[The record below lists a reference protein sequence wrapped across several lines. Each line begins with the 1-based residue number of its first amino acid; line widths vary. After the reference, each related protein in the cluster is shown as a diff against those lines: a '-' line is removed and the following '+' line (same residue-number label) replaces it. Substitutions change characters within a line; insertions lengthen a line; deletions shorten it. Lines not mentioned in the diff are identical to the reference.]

1 MKHFFLLTVSL
12 LCSAWMSAQ
21 SPALAALEGFAYDTQ
36 VTAPTGNEWQ
46 SPEALAL
53 NKEQP
58 RAWGFHFPTE
68 QAARGVLPER
78 GAYWLSLD
86 GTWKFHWCKTPE
98 ERAKG
103 FEAPAYDV
111 TAWDDIEVPGCWN
124 VQGLQPLS
132 NSPRGGEDFS
142 SFGNLTSNP
151 SSTPLSGNA
160 TLPPTGGA
168 GEGLFRYGVPIYVN
182 QKVIFE
188 HQVAVDDWKGGVM
201 RKPRNPKWTVN
212 EYPNE
217 VGSYRRTFT
226 VPTDW
231 KGRVVYINFDGVDSF
246 FYLWI
251 NGHYV
256 GFSKNSRNT
265 ASFNIT
271 PYLNKEGEN
280 VVAVEVYRNSDGS
293 FLEAQDMFRLPGIF
307 RSTYLTSVPEVE
319 LSDLIVKTHPLTPP
333 VREGSGLRDATL
345 EITSE
350 VRNHG
355 KKAVENLSV
364 EYKVYPV
371 KLYSDEL
378 ETPSPLPL
386 KGEGGHLANIEVGS
400 LQHIQLSP
408 LRGRGEGVCLWS
420 AEAPYRYVLTA
431 TLKDK
436 KGKTLD
442 VRSTYF
448 GIRTVEIR
456 DTKAEDDEFGLAGRY
471 FYVNNKPVKLKGVNR
486 HETNPWR
493 GHAITREQMQQE
505 VFLMKQGNINHVRNS
520 HYANDPY
527 WYYLCD
533 KYGIYLEDEANI
545 ESHEYYY
552 GDASLS
558 HPVEWRKA
566 HIARNMEMVRAHV
579 NAPSIVIW
587 SLGNEAGPGKN
598 FVAAYEAIKA
608 FDTSRPV
615 QYERNNDI
623 VDMGSNQYP
632 SVGWV
637 QFAAKGGKGPKYPF
651 HISEYAHSMGNA
663 GGNLIDFWKAIETS
677 NYICGGAIWDWV
689 DQAIWWPLSNSPRG
703 GEDSSSPGNKAS
715 NSSKNLSSGN
725 ATLPPTGGAG
735 EGLFAYGGD
744 FGDLP
749 NDGMFCM
756 NGVMLPD
763 LSPKPEYYD
772 VKHVYQNVGVELDK
786 IWNRELSSGKKMTFA
801 GLKVTNKN
809 YFVALEDVDIS
820 VVVVRDGFD
829 VSRTTIPHEP
839 PHGMP
844 AIKPRKTE
852 PITVPLQIS
861 DEEADEH
868 CYDLR
873 VEFLLN
879 KDMPWAKKGY
889 VQMAEQ
895 VHLWGAADVEPI
907 YRPTPDPSRNGWES
921 LRVETDGQFTKV
933 TFPSKGGSVFDNQKG
948 TIHSLSYDGQE
959 IIEPGCGPVL
969 DALRAPVDNDNWY
982 YQSWYQNGL
991 HDLRHKVL
999 DRHVYTRKDGAVV
1012 LNYTVESRGPKAQI
1026 QGGSSGRYEI
1036 RPTPSPS
1043 REGRGEAGAQLS
1055 SDSEAL
1061 PLTGERGEGPLLS
1074 SFSFTSNIVWTVYPD
1089 GTIECQSAITGSNP
1103 KAILPRL
1110 GFLMKLPT
1118 RFEAEGSKLSY
1129 FGCGPQNNYADRK
1142 SGMFPAVYES
1152 TVRDQFVPFPKPQ
1165 DMGNREG
1172 VQWLALTDATGSGLV
1187 FGALTGSM
1195 CTSVLPWSDLQLTYA
1210 PHPSDLPESDG
1221 VYVHLDTKV
1230 TGLGGSSCGQG
1241 GPLEPDRVYADAH
1254 CFGFFIRPTAT
1265 SDTHKISDANF
1276 PVMHAGDL
1284 PLAITRD
1291 AKGEVTIVYNEFNG
1305 EEVKYELKNNKGKKV
1320 VKAYA
1325 GEPIDMR
1332 SGGTITVWHAETP
1345 KVRISRT
1352 FDKVEF
1358 VPVTVLAASS
1368 EEPGEN
1374 ASHLVD
1380 GKPETIWHT
1389 AYGVTV
1395 TKYPHSVDF
1404 DCSELKTIK
1413 GFTYLP
1419 RQDGGANG
1427 NIKAYRIQL
1436 STDGK
1441 TWSEPVAE
1449 GEFERGAAL
1458 KRVIFQK
1465 PQRAR
1470 YLRFTALSSQN
1481 GLDFASGAEFT
1492 VIAE

>member
-1 MKHFFLLTVSL
+1 M
-12 LCSAWMSAQ
+12 LCATLMCAQ
-21 SPALAALEGFAYDTQ
+21 SPAPAALEGFAYDTQ

-111 TAWDDIEVPGCWN
+111 SAWNEIEVPGCWN
-124 VQGLQPLS
+124 VQGIQKDGSLK
-132 NSPRGGEDFS
+132 
-142 SFGNLTSNP
+142 
-151 SSTPLSGNA
+151 
-160 TLPPTGGA
+160 
-168 GEGLFRYGVPIYVN
+168 YGVPIYVN
-182 QKVIFE
+182 QKVIFQ
-188 HQVAVDDWKGGVM
+188 HQVAVGDWKGGVM
-201 RKPRNPKWTVN
+201 RKPTNPQWTVN
-212 EYPNE
+212 AYPNE

-226 VPTDW
+226 VPADW

-319 LSDLIVKTHPLTPP
+319 LSDLIVRTSQL
-333 VREGSGLRDATL
+333 SGNGITEEADA
-345 EITSE
+345 EIVVE
-350 VRNHG
+350 ANVRNLG
-355 KKAVENLSV
+355 KKAAKDLSV
-364 EYKVYPV
+364 EYKV
-371 KLYSDEL
+371 
-378 ETPSPLPL
+378 LPL
-386 KGEGGHLANIEVGS
+386 KLYTDELAPASLYLDEEPAVG
-400 LQHIQLSP
+400 QPNAQAQVNVDADLSVAVTSIN
-408 LRGRGEGVCLWS
+408 LHGAQTWS

-436 KGKTLD
+436 KGKVLD

-448 GIRTVEIR
+448 GVRTVEIR

-493 GHAITREQMQQE
+493 GHAITKEQMQQE

-689 DQAIWWPLSNSPRG
+689 DQAIARPIGQL
-703 GEDSSSPGNKAS
+703 D
-715 NSSKNLSSGN
+715 NLQSDNYLKPNCKIVNGQIVQFN
-725 ATLPPTGGAG
+725 
-735 EGLFAYGGD
+735 YGGD

-829 VSRTTIPHEP
+829 ISRSTIPHEL

-861 DEEADEH
+861 DEEAAWH

-873 VEFLLN
+873 VEFRLN
-879 KDMPWAKKGY
+879 QDMPWAKKGY

-895 VHLWGAADVEPI
+895 VNLWEAGDAKPIWKEITNDSENHSNTQLSVLNNETTIFNSYADF
-907 YRPTPDPSRNGWES
+907 Y
-921 LRVETDGQFTKV
+921 FKA
-933 TFPSKGGSVFDNQKG
+933 VFDDEKG
-948 TIHSLSYDGQE
+948 TIHSLIYGLPE
-959 IIEPGCGPVL
+959 HEEYVIEPGCGPVL

-991 HDLRHKVL
+991 HDLQHKVL
-999 DRHVYTRKDGAVV
+999 SRQVYTRKDGAVV
-1012 LNYTVESRGPKAQI
+1012 LNYTVESCGTKGQI
-1026 QGGSSGRYEI
+1026 QGGSSGRYSI
-1036 RPTPSPS
+1036 VTVPSGSP
-1043 REGRGEAGAQLS
+1043 EGSPADFA
-1055 SDSEAL
+1055 
-1061 PLTGERGEGPLLS
+1061 
-1074 SFSFTSNIVWTVYPD
+1074 FTSNIVWTVYPD
-1089 GTIECQSAITGSNP
+1089 GTIENESAITSNKT

-1110 GFLMKLPT
+1110 GFLFKLPT

-1129 FGCGPQNNYADRK
+1129 FGCGPQNNYNDRK
-1142 SGMFPAVYES
+1142 SGMFRAVYES
-1152 TVRDQFVPFPKPQ
+1152 TVKDQFVNFPKPQ
-1165 DMGNREG
+1165 SMGNRED
-1172 VQWLALTDATGSGLV
+1172 VSWLALTDASQNGVV

-1195 CTSVLPWSDLQLTYA
+1195 CTSALPWSDLQLTYA
-1210 PHPSDLPESDG
+1210 AHPNELPESDH

-1241 GPLEPDRVYADAH
+1241 GPLESDRVYADAH
-1254 CFGFFIRPTAT
+1254 TFGFFMRPIATA
-1265 SDTHKISDANF
+1265 DTRKISAQNF
-1276 PVMHAGDL
+1276 NVLGTGDL
-1284 PLAITRD
+1284 PIAITRD
-1291 AKGEVTIVYNEFNG
+1291 AKGEVTIIKSKLDVTDVWYSLDP
-1305 EEVKYELKNNKGKKV
+1305 KDKKGQP
-1320 VKAYA
+1320 YA
-1325 GEPIDMR
+1325 NVPIDMR
-1332 SGGTITVWHAETP
+1332 NGGTITVWHKDTP
-1345 KVRISRT
+1345 DVKISRT

-1358 VPVTVLAASS
+1358 VPVTVLACSS

-1374 ASHLVD
+1374 AANLVD
-1380 GKPETIWHT
+1380 GKPESIWHT

-1395 TKYPHSVDF
+1395 TKYPHTVDF
-1404 DCSELKTIK
+1404 DCSEMKTIK

-1419 RQDGGANG
+1419 RQDGGNNG

>member
-1 MKHFFLLTVSL
+1 MRRFFILTTSL
-12 LCSAWMSAQ
+12 ICAGTACAQ
-21 SPALAALEGFAYDTQ
+21 SINTPQLEGFAYETQ
-36 VTAPTGNEWQ
+36 PTAPTGKEWE

-58 RAWGFHFPTE
+58 QAWGFHFATE
-68 QAARGVLPER
+68 EAARGVLPER
-78 GAYWLSLD
+78 GAYWQSLD

-103 FEAPAYDV
+103 FEAPTYDAS
-111 TAWDDIEVPGCWN
+111 AWDDIEVPGCWN
-124 VQGLQPLS
+124 VQGIQKDGSLK
-132 NSPRGGEDFS
+132 
-142 SFGNLTSNP
+142 
-151 SSTPLSGNA
+151 
-160 TLPPTGGA
+160 
-168 GEGLFRYGVPIYVN
+168 YGVPIYVN

-188 HQVAVDDWKGGVM
+188 HQVAVDDWRGGVM
-201 RKPRNPKWTVN
+201 RKPRNPQWTVN

-226 VPTDW
+226 VPTTW

-271 PYLNKEGEN
+271 PYLNKKGEN

-319 LSDLIVKTHPLTPP
+319 LSDLIVRATELNGNGIT
-333 VREGSGLRDATL
+333 EEADATIAVES
-345 EITSE
+345 EI
-350 VRNHG
+350 RNHG
-355 KKAVENLSV
+355 KKATKDLSV

-378 ETPSPLPL
+378 MPASLSVDEEPAIGNPAAMAKGLQASIHLHGALP
-386 KGEGGHLANIEVGS
+386 
-400 LQHIQLSP
+400 
-408 LRGRGEGVCLWS
+408 WS

-431 TLKDK
+431 ALKNK
-436 KGKTLD
+436 KGKVLD

-448 GIRTVEIR
+448 GVRTVAIR
-456 DTKAEDDEFGLAGRY
+456 DTKAEDDEFGKAGRY

-493 GHAITREQMQQE
+493 GHAITKQQMEQE
-505 VFLMKQGNINHVRNS
+505 VFLMKRGNINHVRNS
-520 HYANDPY
+520 HYANAPY

-558 HPVEWRKA
+558 HPAEWRKA
-566 HIARNMEMVRAHV
+566 HVARNIEMVRAHV

-587 SLGNEAGPGKN
+587 SLGNEAGPGQN
-598 FVAAYEAIKA
+598 FVAAYKAIKS

-637 QFAAKGGKGPKYPF
+637 QFAAEGGKGPKYPF

-703 GEDSSSPGNKAS
+703 GEDLSSPGNKAS
-715 NSSKNLSSGN
+715 NSSQNLSSGN

-763 LSPKPEYYD
+763 LSPKPEYFD
-772 VKHVYQNVGVELDK
+772 VKHVYQNVGVEVDSMFKLKDRQIVRLK
-786 IWNRELSSGKKMTFA
+786 I
-801 GLKVTNKN
+801 TNKN
-809 YFVALEDVDIS
+809 YFVPLDYVNIN
-820 VVVVRDGFD
+820 VVLVRDGFD
-829 VSRTTIPHEP
+829 IAHSTTNIDAASGMIPI
-839 PHGMP
+839 
-844 AIKPRKTE
+844 APRSSAPLSL
-852 PITVPLQIS
+852 PIHFKGENPKAHS
-861 DEEADEH
+861 
-868 CYDLR
+868 YDVR
-873 VEFLLN
+873 VEFLL
-879 KDMPWAKKGY
+879 KEDMPWAKKGY

-895 VHLWGAADVEPI
+895 LNIWEVSEPKGL
-907 YRPTPDPSRNGWES
+907 TPDPMG
-921 LRVETDGQFTKV
+921 DGSKAITKTGGSGTLTLEGSNWGV
-933 TFPSKGGSVFDNQKG
+933 TFDNTKG
-948 TIHSLSYDGQE
+948 TIKNWKANGKEL
-959 IIEPGCGPVL
+959 IEEDCGPVL

-991 HDLRHKVL
+991 HSLQHKVL
-999 DRHVYTRKDGAVV
+999 DYNIYTRKDDGAVV
-1012 LNYTVESRGPKAQI
+1012 LNYTVESQGTASQI
-1026 QGGSSGRYEI
+1026 RGGSSGRYTIVESGG
-1036 RPTPSPS
+1036 PS
-1043 REGRGEAGAQLS
+1043 GFA
-1055 SDSEAL
+1055 
-1061 PLTGERGEGPLLS
+1061 
-1074 SFSFTSNIVWTVYPD
+1074 FTSNIVWTVYPD
-1089 GTIECQSAITGSNP
+1089 GTIENESAITSNKP

-1110 GFLMKLPT
+1110 GFLFKLPT
-1118 RFEAEGSKLSY
+1118 RFETEGSKLSY

-1142 SGMFPAVYES
+1142 SGMFRAVYES
-1152 TVRDQFVPFPKPQ
+1152 TVYDQFVNFPKPQ
-1165 DMGNREG
+1165 SMGNRED
-1172 VQWLALTDATGSGLV
+1172 VQWLALNDATGNGIF
-1187 FGALTGSM
+1187 FGALTGAM
-1195 CTSVLPWSDLQLTYA
+1195 CTSALPWSDLQLTYA
-1210 PHPSDLPESDG
+1210 PHPNELPESDH

-1254 CFGFFIRPTAT
+1254 TFGFFMRPIAT
-1265 SDTHKISDANF
+1265 NNPKQIAEKNF
-1276 PVMHAGDL
+1276 PIHGTGDL
-1284 PLAITRD
+1284 PIAITRD
-1291 AKGEVTIVYNEFNG
+1291 ARGKVTIVCNDFNAEAICYAIQPLGAKPLNAKQLLAKSKMYGG
-1305 EEVKYELKNNKGKKV
+1305 EE
-1320 VKAYA
+1320 
-1325 GEPIDMR
+1325 IDMR
-1332 SGGTITVWHAETP
+1332 NGGTITVWHKASP
-1345 KVRISRT
+1345 DVKISRT
-1352 FDKVEF
+1352 FPKVEF
-1358 VPVTVLAASS
+1358 VPVTVLACSS

-1374 ASHLVD
+1374 ASNLVD

-1404 DCSELKTIK
+1404 DCAETKTIK

-1419 RQDGGANG
+1419 RQDGGNNG
-1427 NIKAYRIQL
+1427 NIKGYRVQL
-1436 STDGK
+1436 SQDGK
-1441 TWSEPVAE
+1441 TWGEAVAE
-1449 GEFERGAAL
+1449 GEFERGAAI
-1458 KRVIFQK
+1458 KRITFVK

-1481 GLDFASGAEFT
+1481 GADFASGAEFT
-1492 VIAE
+1492 VLAE

>member
-1 MKHFFLLTVSL
+1 MKRFSLLTASFF
-12 LCSAWMSAQ
+12 CAMMMSAQ
-21 SPALAALEGFAYDTQ
+21 SASLEGFAYDTQ
-36 VTAPTGNEWQ
+36 VNAPVGNEWE

-58 RAWGFHFPTE
+58 RAWGFHFATE
-68 QAARGVLPER
+68 EAARGVLPER
-78 GAYWLSLD
+78 GAYWQSLD

-103 FEAPAYDV
+103 FEAPNYEASN
-111 TAWDDIEVPGCWN
+111 WDDIEVPGCWN
-124 VQGLQPLS
+124 VQGIQKDGSLK
-132 NSPRGGEDFS
+132 
-142 SFGNLTSNP
+142 
-151 SSTPLSGNA
+151 
-160 TLPPTGGA
+160 
-168 GEGLFRYGVPIYVN
+168 YGVPIYVN

-188 HQVAVDDWKGGVM
+188 HQVAVGDWKGGVM
-201 RKPRNPKWTVN
+201 RKPRNPQWTVN

-226 VPTDW
+226 VPVDW

-265 ASFNIT
+265 ASFDIT
-271 PYLNKEGEN
+271 PYLNKKGEN

-293 FLEAQDMFRLPGIF
+293 FLEAQDMFRLPGII

-319 LSDLIVKTHPLTPP
+319 LSDLIVRTTSLSPNPSP
-333 VREGSGLRDATL
+333 VREGSL

-355 KKAVENLSV
+355 KKALKNLSV

-371 KLYSDEL
+371 KLYTDEL
-378 ETPSPLPL
+378 QATTPITL
-386 KGEGGHLANIEVGS
+386 KGDASSLSKIEEVGS
-400 LQHIQLSP
+400 LQNIQLSP
-408 LRGRGEGVCLWS
+408 CRGSGEGVSLWS

-436 KGKTLD
+436 KGKVVD

-448 GIRTVEIR
+448 GFRTVEIR

-471 FYVNNKPVKLKGVNR
+471 FYVNDQPVKLKGVNR

-493 GHAITREQMQQE
+493 GHAITKEQMEQE
-505 VFLMKQGNINHVRNS
+505 VFLMKRGNINHVRNS

-533 KYGIYLEDEANI
+533 KYGIYLEDEANV

-552 GDASLS
+552 GEASIS
-558 HPVEWRKA
+558 HPAEWRKA

-677 NYICGGAIWDWV
+677 NFICGGAIWDWV
-689 DQAIWWPLSNSPRG
+689 DQALW
-703 GEDSSSPGNKAS
+703 AS
-715 NSSKNLSSGN
+715 GRMN
-725 ATLPPTGGAG
+725 
-735 EGLFAYGGD
+735 YGGD

-763 LSPKPEYYD
+763 FSPKPEYYD
-772 VKHVYQNVGVELDK
+772 VKHVYQNVGVELDS
-786 IWNRELSSGKKMTFA
+786 IWQAKNGRQIVVLMI
-801 GLKVTNKN
+801 TNKN
-809 YFVALEDVDIS
+809 YFVTLDDVDVCA
-820 VVVVRDGFD
+820 VVLRDGFE
-829 VSRTTIPHEP
+829 VNRSVVALHEP
-839 PHGMP
+839 
-844 AIKPRKTE
+844 ILPRLRKRIIC
-852 PITVPLQIS
+852 PISFQEGENP
-861 DEEADEH
+861 DDH

-873 VEFLLN
+873 IEFLLN

-895 VHLWGAADVEPI
+895 VHLWGAAAPRAI
-907 YRPTPDPSRNGWES
+907 YAGSGKSIKITEEVHTTELSGENWDITFDDEIGTVRDYMYNGKVLIPS
-921 LRVETDGQFTKV
+921 
-933 TFPSKGGSVFDNQKG
+933 GG
-948 TIHSLSYDGQE
+948 
-959 IIEPGCGPVL
+959 GPVI

-991 HDLRHKVL
+991 HSLQQQVL

-1012 LNYTVESRGPKAQI
+1012 FNYVVESRGTKGQI
-1026 QGGSSGRYEI
+1026 RGGSSGRYTIEDKGE
-1036 RPTPSPS
+1036 PS
-1043 REGRGEAGAQLS
+1043 
-1055 SDSEAL
+1055 D
-1061 PLTGERGEGPLLS
+1061 
-1074 SFSFTSNIVWTVYPD
+1074 FFFTANIVWTVYPD
-1089 GTIECQSAITGSNP
+1089 GTIECESAITGSNP

-1110 GFLMKLPT
+1110 GYELRLLPDL
-1118 RFEAEGSKLSY
+1118 EAEGSKLAY

-1152 TVRDQFVPFPKPQ
+1152 TVRDQFVAFPKPQ
-1165 DMGNREG
+1165 SMGNRED
-1172 VQWLALTDATGSGLV
+1172 VQWLSLTDATGNGLV

-1195 CTSVLPWSDLQLTYA
+1195 CTSVLPWSDLQLTCA
-1210 PHPSDLPESDG
+1210 AHPNELPESDG

-1254 CFGFFIRPTAT
+1254 TFGFFIRPTSTA
-1265 SDTHKISDANF
+1265 DVKEIGAANF

-1284 PLAITRD
+1284 PIAITRD
-1291 AKGEVTIVYNEFNG
+1291 AKGDVTIVYNEFNG
-1305 EEVKYELKNNKGKKV
+1305 ESVLYSLGPKKGQAV
-1320 VKAYA
+1320 Q
-1325 GEPIDMR
+1325 GPINMR
-1332 SGGTITVWHAETP
+1332 NGGTITVWHEETP
-1345 KVRISRT
+1345 NVKISRT

-1358 VPVTVLAASS
+1358 VPVTVLACSS

-1374 ASHLVD
+1374 AANLVD

-1404 DCSELKTIK
+1404 DCGELKTIK

-1427 NIKAYRIQL
+1427 NIKGYRVQL
-1436 STDGK
+1436 SQDGK
-1441 TWSEPVAE
+1441 TWSDTVAE
-1449 GEFERGAAL
+1449 GEFDRGAAV
-1458 KRVIFQK
+1458 KRITFAK
-1465 PQRAR
+1465 PQKAR

-1492 VIAE
+1492 VLAE

>member
-1 MKHFFLLTVSL
+1 M
-12 LCSAWMSAQ
+12 LCATLMCAQ
-21 SPALAALEGFAYDTQ
+21 SLAPAALEGFAYDTQ
-36 VTAPTGNEWQ
+36 VTAPTGDEWQ

-103 FEAPAYDV
+103 FEAPAFDV

-124 VQGLQPLS
+124 VQGLRPLS

-142 SFGNLTSNP
+142 SSGNLTSNP
-151 SSTPLSGNA
+151 SSTPSSGNA
-160 TLPPTGGA
+160 TLPPTGRA

-226 VPTDW
+226 VPASW

-293 FLEAQDMFRLPGIF
+293 FLEAQDMFRLPGII

-319 LSDLIVKTHPLTPP
+319 LSDLIVRTSQL
-333 VREGSGLRDATL
+333 SGNGITEEADA
-345 EITSE
+345 EIVVE
-350 VRNHG
+350 ANVRNLS
-355 KKAVENLSV
+355 KKAAKDLFV
-364 EYKVYPV
+364 EYKVFPL
-371 KLYSDEL
+371 KLYTDEL
-378 ETPSPLPL
+378 AP
-386 KGEGGHLANIEVGS
+386 GS
-400 LQHIQLSP
+400 LYLDEESAVGQPNAQAQVNVGADLSVAATSIN
-408 LRGRGEGVCLWS
+408 LHGAQTWS

-436 KGKTLD
+436 KGKVLD

-448 GIRTVEIR
+448 GVRTVEIR

-493 GHAITREQMQQE
+493 GHAITKEQMQQE

-558 HPVEWRKA
+558 HPAEWRKA

-703 GEDSSSPGNKAS
+703 GENLSSPGNKAS
-715 NSSKNLSSGN
+715 NSSQNLSSGN

-861 DEEADEH
+861 DEEAAWH

-895 VHLWGAADVEPI
+895 VHLWDAKESDPI
-907 YRPTPDPSRNGWES
+907 WSWGKEIPTITKTGGSGIITLDGKGWS
-921 LRVETDGQFTKV
+921 V
-933 TFPSKGGSVFDNQKG
+933 TFDNLRG
-948 TIHSLSYDGQE
+948 TIKSMKAGAQT
-959 IIEPGCGPVL
+959 IIEEDCGPVL

-991 HDLRHKVL
+991 HSLQHKVL
-999 DRHVYTRKDGAVV
+999 DYNIYTRKEDGAVV

-1026 QGGSSGRYEI
+1026 QGGSSGRYQITETLP
-1036 RPTPSPS
+1036 PT
-1043 REGRGEAGAQLS
+1043 GG
-1055 SDSEAL
+1055 D
-1061 PLTGERGEGPLLS
+1061 GEGLS
-1074 SFSFTSNIVWTVYPD
+1074 DFAFTSNIVWTVYPD
-1089 GTIECQSAITGSNP
+1089 GTIENESAITSNKP

-1118 RFEAEGSKLSY
+1118 RFETDGSKLSY

-1142 SGMFPAVYES
+1142 SGMFRAVYES
-1152 TVRDQFVPFPKPQ
+1152 TVKDQFVPFPKPQ
-1165 DMGNREG
+1165 SMGNREG

-1195 CTSVLPWSDLQLTYA
+1195 CTSALPWSDLQLTYA

-1254 CFGFFIRPTAT
+1254 TFGFFMRPITT
-1265 SDTHKISDANF
+1265 SDTRQISEQNF
-1276 PVMHAGDL
+1276 AVHGTGDL
-1284 PLAITRD
+1284 PIAITRD
-1291 AKGEVTIVYNEFNG
+1291 AKGEVTIIKSKLDVSGVWYSLDP
-1305 EEVKYELKNNKGKKV
+1305 KDKKGQP
-1320 VKAYA
+1320 YA
-1325 GEPIDMR
+1325 NAPIDMR
-1332 SGGTITVWHAETP
+1332 NGGTITVWHKETP

-1374 ASHLVD
+1374 AANLVD

-1419 RQDGGANG
+1419 RQDGGNNG

-1436 STDGK
+1436 SEDGK

-1481 GLDFASGAEFT
+1481 GLDFASGAELT
-1492 VIAE
+1492 VLAE

>member
-1 MKHFFLLTVSL
+1 MIRSL
-12 LCSAWMSAQ
+12 LSTAFVLCATLVSAQ
-21 SPALAALEGFAYDTQ
+21 SNTTAALEGFAYDTQ
-36 VTAPTGNEWQ
+36 VKAPTGNEWE

-58 RAWGFHFPTE
+58 RAWGFHFATE
-68 QAARGVLPER
+68 EAARGVLPER
-78 GAYWLSLD
+78 GAYWQSLD

-103 FEAPAYDV
+103 FEAPNYDAS
-111 TAWDDIEVPGCWN
+111 AWDDIEVPGCWN
-124 VQGLQPLS
+124 VQGIQKDGSLK
-132 NSPRGGEDFS
+132 
-142 SFGNLTSNP
+142 
-151 SSTPLSGNA
+151 
-160 TLPPTGGA
+160 
-168 GEGLFRYGVPIYVN
+168 YGVPIYVN

-188 HQVAVDDWKGGVM
+188 HQVAVGDWKGGVM
-201 RKPRNPKWTVN
+201 RKPRNPQWTVN

-217 VGSYRRTFT
+217 VGSYRRSFT
-226 VPTDW
+226 VPADW

-265 ASFNIT
+265 ATFDIT
-271 PYLNKEGEN
+271 PYLNKGGEN

-319 LSDLIVKTHPLTPP
+319 LSDLIVKTTDLS
-333 VREGSGLRDATL
+333 SGPSPIGEASL

-355 KKAVENLSV
+355 KKALKNLSV

-371 KLYSDEL
+371 KLYSDEWQEKIKDERL
-378 ETPSPLPL
+378 EIKDIPSSSIV
-386 KGEGGHLANIEVGS
+386 NC
-400 LQHIQLSP
+400 QLSTVNCD
-408 LRGRGEGVCLWS
+408 GVCSWS

-436 KGKTLD
+436 KGKVVD

-448 GIRTVEIR
+448 GFRTVEIR
-456 DTKAEDDEFGLAGRY
+456 DTKAEEDEFGLAGRY
-471 FYVNNKPVKLKGVNR
+471 FYVNDQPVKLKGVNR

-493 GHAITREQMQQE
+493 GHAITKQQMEQE

-552 GDASLS
+552 GEASIS
-558 HPVEWRKA
+558 HPIEWRKA

-587 SLGNEAGPGKN
+587 SLGNEAGPGQN
-598 FVAAYEAIKA
+598 FVAAYDAIKT

-615 QYERNNDI
+615 QYERNNNI

-677 NYICGGAIWDWV
+677 NFICGGAIWDWV
-689 DQAIWWPLSNSPRG
+689 DQALYRPTPNPSREGRG
-703 GEDSSSPGNKAS
+703 D
-715 NSSKNLSSGN
+715 L
-725 ATLPPTGGAG
+725 
-735 EGLFAYGGD
+735 EGSFLYGGD

-763 LSPKPEYYD
+763 FSPKPEYFD
-772 VKHVYQNVGVELDK
+772 VKHVYQNVGVKLDTL
-786 IWNRELSSGKKMTFA
+786 WADMPVPGSGRYTCKMV
-801 GLKVTNKN
+801 GLFITNKN
-809 YFVALEDVDIS
+809 YFVPLDYVDINA
-820 VVVVRDGFD
+820 VVLRDGIEVERIQKIQGLEPGIPPIGPRQSRPVLVP
-829 VSRTTIPHEP
+829 VSIDDDYCP
-839 PHGMP
+839 
-844 AIKPRKTE
+844 
-852 PITVPLQIS
+852 
-861 DEEADEH
+861 EAH

-873 VEFLLN
+873 VEFLL
-879 KDMPWAKKGY
+879 KEDMPWAKKGY

-895 VHLWGAADVEPI
+895 VNLWESGDARPI
-907 YRPTPDPSRNGWES
+907 WSPTPSSSWEN
-921 LRVETDGQFTKV
+921 LRVETDGQYTNLS
-933 TFPSKGGSVFDNQKG
+933 SKDLLLAFDDAKG
-948 TIHSLSYDGQE
+948 TIHSLSYHGKSM
-959 IIEPGCGPVL
+959 IEPGCGPVL

-991 HDLRHKVL
+991 HNLQHLVL

-1012 LNYTVESRGPKAQI
+1012 LNYMVESRGTKGQI
-1026 QGGSSGRYEI
+1026 HGGSSGRYTIEDK
-1036 RPTPSPS
+1036 
-1043 REGRGEAGAQLS
+1043 GE
-1055 SDSEAL
+1055 
-1061 PLTGERGEGPLLS
+1061 PS
-1074 SFSFTSNIVWTVYPD
+1074 SFFFTSNIVWTVYPD
-1089 GTIECQSAITGSNP
+1089 GSIECESAITGSNP

-1110 GFLMKLPT
+1110 GFELRLRPD
-1118 RFEAEGSKLSY
+1118 FEAEGSKLSY

-1142 SGMFPAVYES
+1142 SGMFRAVYES
-1152 TVRDQFVPFPKPQ
+1152 TVYDQFVAFPKPQ
-1165 DMGNREG
+1165 SMGNRED
-1172 VQWLALTDATGSGLV
+1172 VQWLALTDATGNGLV
-1187 FGALTGSM
+1187 FGALTGAM
-1195 CTSVLPWSDLQLTYA
+1195 CTSVLPWSALQLTYA
-1210 PHPSDLPESDG
+1210 PHPAELPESDG

-1254 CFGFFIRPTAT
+1254 TFGFFIRPTAT
-1265 SDTHKISDANF
+1265 ANVKKIGAANF
-1276 PVMHAGDL
+1276 PVKHSGDL
-1284 PLAITRD
+1284 PIAITRD
-1291 AKGEVTIVYNEFNG
+1291 AKGDVTIVYNEFDG
-1305 EEVKYELKNNKGKKV
+1305 EEVLYSLTPSPSPVGEGSAKGKKTLNS
-1320 VKAYA
+1320 KLSTFNYNGSA
-1325 GEPIDMR
+1325 ISMR
-1332 SGGTITVWHAETP
+1332 NGGTITVWHADAP
-1345 KVRISRT
+1345 DVKISRT

-1358 VPVTVLAASS
+1358 VPVTVLACSS

-1374 ASHLVD
+1374 ASNLVD
-1380 GKPETIWHT
+1380 GKPESIWHT

-1395 TKYPHSVDF
+1395 TKYPHTVDF
-1404 DCSELKTIK
+1404 DCSEMKTIK

-1427 NIKAYRIQL
+1427 NIKAYRVQV

-1441 TWSEPVAE
+1441 TWGETVAE
-1449 GEFERGAAL
+1449 GEFDRGAAI
-1458 KRVIFQK
+1458 KRVTFAK
-1465 PQRAR
+1465 PQKAR

-1481 GLDFASGAEFT
+1481 GQDFASGAEFT
-1492 VIAE
+1492 VLAE

>member
-1 MKHFFLLTVSL
+1 MKRFFLLTVSL
-12 LCSAWMSAQ
+12 FCAMMMSAQ
-21 SPALAALEGFAYDTQ
+21 SLTPATLEGFAYDTK

-58 RAWGFHFPTE
+58 QAWGFHFATE
-68 QAARGVLPER
+68 AAARGVLPER

-103 FEAPAYDV
+103 FEAPTYDV

-124 VQGLQPLS
+124 VQGIQKDGSLK
-132 NSPRGGEDFS
+132 
-142 SFGNLTSNP
+142 
-151 SSTPLSGNA
+151 
-160 TLPPTGGA
+160 
-168 GEGLFRYGVPIYVN
+168 YGVPIYVN

-201 RKPRNPKWTVN
+201 RKPRNPQWTVN

-226 VPTDW
+226 VPADW

-271 PYLNKEGEN
+271 PYLNKKGEN

-293 FLEAQDMFRLPGIF
+293 FLEAQDMFRLPGII

-319 LSDLIVKTHPLTPP
+319 LSDLIVRTSQL
-333 VREGSGLRDATL
+333 SGNGITAVADA
-345 EITSE
+345 EIVVE
-350 VRNHG
+350 ANVRNLG
-355 KKAVENLSV
+355 KKAAKNLYV
-364 EYKVYPV
+364 EYKVFPV
-371 KLYSDEL
+371 KLFTDEL
-378 ETPSPLPL
+378 APASLHLDEEPAVGQPNAQALVNVREDLSVASAAINLHGALP
-386 KGEGGHLANIEVGS
+386 
-400 LQHIQLSP
+400 
-408 LRGRGEGVCLWS
+408 WS

-436 KGKTLD
+436 KEKTLD

-448 GIRTVEIR
+448 GVRTVEIR
-456 DTKAEDDEFGLAGRY
+456 DTEAEDDEFGLAGRY

-493 GHAITREQMQQE
+493 GHAITKEQMQQE

-520 HYANDPY
+520 HYANHPY

-558 HPVEWRKA
+558 HPAEWRKA

-587 SLGNEAGPGKN
+587 SLGNEAGPGQN
-598 FVAAYEAIKA
+598 FVAAYNAIKA

-663 GGNLIDFWKAIETS
+663 GGNLIDFWQAIETS
-677 NYICGGAIWDWV
+677 NFICGGAIWDWV
-689 DQAIWWPLSNSPRG
+689 DQAIARPIGQL
-703 GEDSSSPGNKAS
+703 D
-715 NSSKNLSSGN
+715 NLQSDNYLKPNCKIVNGQIVQFN
-725 ATLPPTGGAG
+725 
-735 EGLFAYGGD
+735 YGGD

-763 LSPKPEYYD
+763 LSPKPEYFD
-772 VKHVYQNVGVELDK
+772 VKHVYQNVGVEVDSMFALKDRQIVRLK
-786 IWNRELSSGKKMTFA
+786 I
-801 GLKVTNKN
+801 TNKN
-809 YFVALEDVDIS
+809 YFVPLDYVNIN

-829 VSRTTIPHEP
+829 IAQTTMSPIDGEGSHILP
-839 PHGMP
+839 
-844 AIKPRKTE
+844 IKPRSTGHISV
-852 PITVPLQIS
+852 PILFKGENP
-861 DEEADEH
+861 DAH

-873 VEFLLN
+873 VEFCL
-879 KDMPWAKKGY
+879 KEDMPWAKKGY

-895 VHLWGAADVEPI
+895 VPLWGAGDVKSIWNPQNEKSAI
-907 YRPTPDPSRNGWES
+907 SQT
-921 LRVETDGQFTKV
+921 
-933 TFPSKGGSVFDNQKG
+933 GGSGIITLEGDQWAITFDNLKG
-948 TIHSLSYDGQE
+948 TIKKWTANGQE
-959 IIEPGCGPVL
+959 LIEPDCGPVI

-991 HDLRHKVL
+991 HSLQHKVT
-999 DRHVYTRKDGAVV
+999 DSHIYTRKDGAVV
-1012 LNYTVESRGPKAQI
+1012 LNYTVESQGTASQI
-1026 QGGSSGRYEI
+1026 RGGSSGRYTIVESGG
-1036 RPTPSPS
+1036 PS
-1043 REGRGEAGAQLS
+1043 GFA
-1055 SDSEAL
+1055 
-1061 PLTGERGEGPLLS
+1061 
-1074 SFSFTSNIVWTVYPD
+1074 FTSNIVWTVYPD
-1089 GTIECQSAITGSNP
+1089 GTIENESAITSNKP

-1110 GFLMKLPT
+1110 GFLFKLPT
-1118 RFEAEGSKLSY
+1118 RFEADGSKLSY
-1129 FGCGPQNNYADRK
+1129 FGCGPQNNYADRR
-1142 SGMFPAVYES
+1142 SGMFSAVYES
-1152 TVRDQFVPFPKPQ
+1152 TVQDQFVNFPKPQ
-1165 DMGNREG
+1165 SMGNREG
-1172 VQWLALTDATGSGLV
+1172 VQWLALTDASQNGVV
-1187 FGALTGSM
+1187 FGALTGFM
-1195 CTSVLPWSDLQLTYA
+1195 CTSALPWSDLQLTYA
-1210 PHPSDLPESDG
+1210 AHPNELPESDH

-1254 CFGFFIRPTAT
+1254 TFGFFMRPTAT
-1265 SDTHKISDANF
+1265 ADTHEISAQNF

-1284 PLAITRD
+1284 PIAITRD
-1291 AKGEVTIVYNEFNG
+1291 AKGEVHIVYNEFNG
-1305 EEVKYELKNNKGKKV
+1305 EDVWYSLTPSNDEGSSNSKKNKGELAKQKG
-1320 VKAYA
+1320 KSYR
-1325 GEPIDMR
+1325 GEVIDMR
-1332 SGGTITVWHAETP
+1332 AGGTITVWHAETP
-1345 KVRISRT
+1345 DVKISRT
-1352 FDKVEF
+1352 FEKVEF
-1358 VPVTVLAASS
+1358 VPVTVLACSS

-1374 ASHLVD
+1374 AANLVD
-1380 GKPETIWHT
+1380 GKPESIWHT

-1395 TKYPHSVDF
+1395 TKYPHTVDF
-1404 DCSELKTIK
+1404 DCSEMKTIK

-1419 RQDGGANG
+1419 RQDGGNNG
-1427 NIKAYRIQL
+1427 NIKAYRVQL
-1436 STDGK
+1436 SQDGK

-1449 GEFERGAAL
+1449 GEFERGATL
-1458 KRVIFQK
+1458 KRITFAK
-1465 PQRAR
+1465 PQKAR

-1492 VIAE
+1492 VLAE

>member
-1 MKHFFLLTVSL
+1 M
-12 LCSAWMSAQ
+12 LCATLMCAQ
-21 SPALAALEGFAYDTQ
+21 SPAPAALEGFAYDTQ
-36 VTAPTGNEWQ
+36 VTAPTGDEWQ

-58 RAWGFHFPTE
+58 RAWGFHFASE
-68 QAARGVLPER
+68 EAARGVLPER

-103 FEAPAYDV
+103 FEAPTYDV
-111 TAWDDIEVPGCWN
+111 SAWNEIEVPGCWN
-124 VQGLQPLS
+124 VQGIQKDGSLK
-132 NSPRGGEDFS
+132 
-142 SFGNLTSNP
+142 
-151 SSTPLSGNA
+151 
-160 TLPPTGGA
+160 
-168 GEGLFRYGVPIYVN
+168 YGVPIYVN
-182 QKVIFE
+182 QKVIFQ
-188 HQVAVDDWKGGVM
+188 HQVAVGDWKGGVM

-226 VPTDW
+226 VPADW

-293 FLEAQDMFRLPGIF
+293 FLEAQDMFRLPGII

-319 LSDLIVKTHPLTPP
+319 LSDLIVRTSQL
-333 VREGSGLRDATL
+333 SGNGITEEADA
-345 EITSE
+345 EIVVE
-350 VRNHG
+350 ANVRNLG
-355 KKAVENLSV
+355 KKAAKDLSV
-364 EYKVYPV
+364 EYKV
-371 KLYSDEL
+371 
-378 ETPSPLPL
+378 LPL
-386 KGEGGHLANIEVGS
+386 KLYTDELAPASLYLDEEPAVGQPNARAQVNVGED
-400 LQHIQLSP
+400 LSVAATSIN
-408 LRGRGEGVCLWS
+408 LHGAQTWS

-448 GIRTVEIR
+448 GVRTVEIR

-493 GHAITREQMQQE
+493 GHAITKEQMQQE

-587 SLGNEAGPGKN
+587 SLGNEAGPGQN

-689 DQAIWWPLSNSPRG
+689 DQAIYRPTPNPSREGRG
-703 GEDSSSPGNKAS
+703 A
-715 NSSKNLSSGN
+715 
-725 ATLPPTGGAG
+725 AG
-735 EGLFAYGGD
+735 EKVSQGQESLPLRGDLEGSFLYGGD

-763 LSPKPEYYD
+763 LSPKPEYFD

-786 IWNRELSSGKKMTFA
+786 IWNRELPSGKKMTFA

-829 VSRTTIPHEP
+829 ISRSTIPHEL

-861 DEEADEH
+861 DEEAAWH

-895 VHLWGAADVEPI
+895 VHLWDAKESDPI
-907 YRPTPDPSRNGWES
+907 WSWGKEIPTITKTGGSGIITLDGKGWS
-921 LRVETDGQFTKV
+921 V
-933 TFPSKGGSVFDNQKG
+933 TFDNLRG
-948 TIHSLSYDGQE
+948 TIKSMKAGAQT
-959 IIEPGCGPVL
+959 IIEEDCGPVL

-999 DRHVYTRKDGAVV
+999 ESHIYKRKDGAVV
-1012 LNYTVESRGPKAQI
+1012 LNYVVESCGTKGQI
-1026 QGGSSGRYEI
+1026 QGGSSGRYSI
-1036 RPTPSPS
+1036 VNVPSGSP
-1043 REGRGEAGAQLS
+1043 EGSPADFA
-1055 SDSEAL
+1055 
-1061 PLTGERGEGPLLS
+1061 
-1074 SFSFTSNIVWTVYPD
+1074 FTSNIVWTVYPD
-1089 GTIECQSAITGSNP
+1089 GTIENESAITSNKP

-1118 RFEAEGSKLSY
+1118 RFETDGSKLSY
-1129 FGCGPQNNYADRK
+1129 FGCGPQNNYNDRK

-1165 DMGNREG
+1165 SMGNREG

-1254 CFGFFIRPTAT
+1254 TFGFFIRPITT
-1265 SDTHKISDANF
+1265 SDTRQISEQNF
-1276 PVMHAGDL
+1276 AVHGTGDL
-1284 PLAITRD
+1284 PIAITRD
-1291 AKGEVTIVYNEFNG
+1291 AKGEVTIIKSKLDVSGVWYSLDP
-1305 EEVKYELKNNKGKKV
+1305 KDKKGQP
-1320 VKAYA
+1320 YA
-1325 GEPIDMR
+1325 NAPIDMR
-1332 SGGTITVWHAETP
+1332 NGGTITVWHKETP

-1358 VPVTVLAASS
+1358 VPVTVLACSS

-1419 RQDGGANG
+1419 RQDGGNNG
-1427 NIKAYRIQL
+1427 NIKAYRVQL

-1458 KRVIFQK
+1458 KRITFQK

>member
-1 MKHFFLLTVSL
+1 MKHFFLLTASL

-21 SPALAALEGFAYDTQ
+21 SAAPTALEGFAYQ
-36 VTAPTGNEWQ
+36 AQPAAPSGHEWE

-58 RAWGFHFPTE
+58 SAWGFHFSSE
-68 QAARGVLPER
+68 EAARGVLPER

-86 GTWKFHWCKTPE
+86 GTWKFHWCKSPE

-111 TAWDDIEVPGCWN
+111 SAWDDIEVPGCWN
-124 VQGLQPLS
+124 VQGIQKDGSLK
-132 NSPRGGEDFS
+132 
-142 SFGNLTSNP
+142 
-151 SSTPLSGNA
+151 
-160 TLPPTGGA
+160 
-168 GEGLFRYGVPIYVN
+168 YGVPIYVN

-188 HQVAVDDWKGGVM
+188 HQVAVGDWKGGVM
-201 RKPRNPKWTVN
+201 RKPRNPQWTVN

-217 VGSYRRTFT
+217 VGSYRRTFS
-226 VPTDW
+226 VPTPW
-231 KGRVVYINFDGVDSF
+231 QGRTVYINFDGVDSF

-271 PYLNKEGEN
+271 PYLNKQGEN

-293 FLEAQDMFRLPGIF
+293 FLEAQDMFRLPGII

-319 LSDLIVKTHPLTPP
+319 LSDLIVKTTGLSPDPSP
-333 VREGSGLRDATL
+333 VREGSL

-355 KKAVENLSV
+355 KKTVKGLSV
-364 EYKVYPV
+364 EYKVYPL

-378 ETPSPLPL
+378 QTSSPLLL
-386 KGEGGHLANIEVGS
+386 KGESGHLANIEVGS
-400 LQHIQLSP
+400 LQNIQLSP
-408 LRGRGEGVCLWS
+408 FRGSGEGFLIWS

-436 KGKTLD
+436 KGKTMD

-456 DTKAEDDEFGLAGRY
+456 DTPAEEDEFGLAGRY

-493 GHAITREQMQQE
+493 GHAITKEQMQQE
-505 VFLMKQGNINHVRNS
+505 VFLMKQGNINHVRKS

-558 HPVEWRKA
+558 HPAEWRKA

-598 FVAAYEAIKA
+598 FVAAYEAIKQ

-689 DQAIWWPLSNSPRG
+689 DQAIW
-703 GEDSSSPGNKAS
+703 
-715 NSSKNLSSGN
+715 
-725 ATLPPTGGAG
+725 AG
-735 EGLFAYGGD
+735 ERMNYGGD

-786 IWNRELSSGKKMTFA
+786 IWNRELPSGKKMTFV

-861 DEEADEH
+861 DEEAAWH

-895 VHLWGAADVEPI
+895 VHLWDAKESDPI
-907 YRPTPDPSRNGWES
+907 WSWGKEIPTITK
-921 LRVETDGQFTKV
+921 TDGNVITTLEGEDWSV
-933 TFPSKGGSVFDNQKG
+933 TFDNQRG
-948 TIHSLSYDGQE
+948 TIKSMEAGAQT
-959 IIEPGCGPVL
+959 IIEEDCGPVL

-991 HDLRHKVL
+991 HSLQHKVL
-999 DRHVYTRKDGAVV
+999 DYNIYTRKEDGAVV
-1012 LNYTVESRGPKAQI
+1012 LNYTVESCGTKGQI
-1026 QGGSSGRYEI
+1026 QGGSSGRFSI
-1036 RPTPSPS
+1036 VNVPSGSP
-1043 REGRGEAGAQLS
+1043 EGSPADFA
-1055 SDSEAL
+1055 
-1061 PLTGERGEGPLLS
+1061 
-1074 SFSFTSNIVWTVYPD
+1074 FTSNIVWTVYPD
-1089 GTIECQSAITGSNP
+1089 GTIENESAITSNKP

-1110 GFLMKLPT
+1110 GFLFKLPT
-1118 RFEAEGSKLSY
+1118 RFETDGSKLSY

-1165 DMGNREG
+1165 SMGNREG

-1195 CTSVLPWSDLQLTYA
+1195 CTSALPWSDLQLTYA
-1210 PHPSDLPESDG
+1210 AHPNELPESDH

-1254 CFGFFIRPTAT
+1254 TFGFFMRPITT
-1265 SDTHKISDANF
+1265 SDTRQISAQNF
-1276 PVMHAGDL
+1276 AVHGTGDL
-1284 PLAITRD
+1284 PIAITRD
-1291 AKGEVTIVYNEFNG
+1291 AKGEVTIIKSKLDVSGVWYSLDP
-1305 EEVKYELKNNKGKKV
+1305 KDKKGQP
-1320 VKAYA
+1320 YA
-1325 GEPIDMR
+1325 NAPIDMR
-1332 SGGTITVWHAETP
+1332 NGGTITVWHLMTP
-1345 KVRISRT
+1345 DVKISRT

-1374 ASHLVD
+1374 AANLVD

-1404 DCSELKTIK
+1404 DCSEMKTIK

-1441 TWSEPVAE
+1441 TWSDPVAE
-1449 GEFERGAAL
+1449 GDFDRGAAL

-1470 YLRFTALSSQN
+1470 YIRFTALSSQN

>member
-1 MKHFFLLTVSL
+1 M
-12 LCSAWMSAQ
+12 LCATLMSAQ
-21 SPALAALEGFAYDTQ
+21 APAPAALEGFAYDTQ
-36 VTAPTGNEWQ
+36 VTAPTGDEWQ

-111 TAWDDIEVPGCWN
+111 TAWDNIEVPGCWN
-124 VQGLQPLS
+124 VQGLRPLS

-142 SFGNLTSNP
+142 SSGNLTSNP
-151 SSTPLSGNA
+151 SSTPSSGNA

-226 VPTDW
+226 VPASW

-265 ASFNIT
+265 ATFDIT

-293 FLEAQDMFRLPGIF
+293 FLEAQDMFRLPGII

-319 LSDLIVKTHPLTPP
+319 LSDLIVRTSQL
-333 VREGSGLRDATL
+333 SGNGITEEADA
-345 EITSE
+345 EIVVE
-350 VRNHG
+350 ANVRNLS
-355 KKAVENLSV
+355 KKAAKDLSV
-364 EYKVYPV
+364 EYKVFPL
-371 KLYSDEL
+371 KLYTDEL
-378 ETPSPLPL
+378 AP
-386 KGEGGHLANIEVGS
+386 GS
-400 LQHIQLSP
+400 LYLDEESAVGQPNAQAQVNVGADLSVAATSIN
-408 LRGRGEGVCLWS
+408 LHGAQTWS

-448 GIRTVEIR
+448 GVRTVEIR

-493 GHAITREQMQQE
+493 GHAITKEQMQQE

-558 HPVEWRKA
+558 HPAEWRKA

-703 GEDSSSPGNKAS
+703 GEDLSSPGNKVS

-725 ATLPPTGGAG
+725 ATLPPMGGAG

-786 IWNRELSSGKKMTFA
+786 IWNRELSSGKKMTFV

-829 VSRTTIPHEP
+829 VSRTTIPHEL

-861 DEEADEH
+861 DEEAAWH

-895 VHLWGAADVEPI
+895 VHLWGAADVKPI
-907 YRPTPDPSRNGWES
+907 YTPTGNKEKDKR
-921 LRVETDGQFTKV
+921 LRVEENGRYTRI
-933 TFPSKGGSVFDNQKG
+933 TFPSSLTGSIGDGSVFDNETG
-948 TIHSLSYDGQE
+948 TIYQLQYSGKQ
-959 IIEPGCGPVL
+959 IIEPGNGPFIN
-969 DALRAPVDNDNWY
+969 ALRAPVDNDNWY

-991 HDLRHKVL
+991 HNMQHKVL
-999 DRHVYTRKDGAVV
+999 NRTAYTRKDGAFV

-1026 QGGSSGRYEI
+1026 QGGSSGRYQITETLP
-1036 RPTPSPS
+1036 PT
-1043 REGRGEAGAQLS
+1043 GG
-1055 SDSEAL
+1055 D
-1061 PLTGERGEGPLLS
+1061 GEGLS
-1074 SFSFTSNIVWTVYPD
+1074 DFAFTSNIVWTVYPD
-1089 GTIECQSAITGSNP
+1089 GTIENESAITSNKP

-1118 RFEAEGSKLSY
+1118 RFETDGSKLSY
-1129 FGCGPQNNYADRK
+1129 FGCGPQNNYNDRK

-1152 TVRDQFVPFPKPQ
+1152 TVKDQFVPFPKPQ
-1165 DMGNREG
+1165 SMGNREG

-1195 CTSVLPWSDLQLTYA
+1195 CTSALPWSDLQLTYA

-1254 CFGFFIRPTAT
+1254 TFGFFMRPITT
-1265 SDTHKISDANF
+1265 SDTRQISEQNF
-1276 PVMHAGDL
+1276 AVHGTGDL
-1284 PLAITRD
+1284 PIAITRD
-1291 AKGEVTIVYNEFNG
+1291 AKGEVTIIKSKLDVSGVWYSLDP
-1305 EEVKYELKNNKGKKV
+1305 KDKKGQP
-1320 VKAYA
+1320 YA
-1325 GEPIDMR
+1325 NAPIDMR
-1332 SGGTITVWHAETP
+1332 NGGTITVWHKETP

-1374 ASHLVD
+1374 AANLVD

-1419 RQDGGANG
+1419 RQDGGNNG

-1492 VIAE
+1492 VLAE

>member
-1 MKHFFLLTVSL
+1 M
-12 LCSAWMSAQ
+12 LCATLMSAQ
-21 SPALAALEGFAYDTQ
+21 SLAPAALEGFAYDTQ
-36 VTAPTGNEWQ
+36 VTAPTGDEWQ

-124 VQGLQPLS
+124 VQGIQQDGSLK
-132 NSPRGGEDFS
+132 
-142 SFGNLTSNP
+142 
-151 SSTPLSGNA
+151 
-160 TLPPTGGA
+160 
-168 GEGLFRYGVPIYVN
+168 YGVPIYVN

-226 VPTDW
+226 VSADW

-265 ASFNIT
+265 ASFDIT
-271 PYLNKEGEN
+271 PYINREGEN

-293 FLEAQDMFRLPGIF
+293 FLEAQDMFRLPGII

-319 LSDLIVKTHPLTPP
+319 LSDLIVRTSQL
-333 VREGSGLRDATL
+333 SGNGITEEADA
-345 EITSE
+345 EIVVE
-350 VRNHG
+350 ANVRNLS
-355 KKAVENLSV
+355 KKAAKDLSV
-364 EYKVYPV
+364 EYKVFPL
-371 KLYSDEL
+371 KLYTDEL
-378 ETPSPLPL
+378 AP
-386 KGEGGHLANIEVGS
+386 GS
-400 LQHIQLSP
+400 LYLDEESAVGQPNAQAQVNVGADLSVAATSIN
-408 LRGRGEGVCLWS
+408 LHGAQTWS

-436 KGKTLD
+436 KGKVLD

-448 GIRTVEIR
+448 GVRTVEIR

-493 GHAITREQMQQE
+493 GHAITKEQMQQE

-558 HPVEWRKA
+558 HPAEWRKA

-703 GEDSSSPGNKAS
+703 GEDLSSPGNKVS
-715 NSSKNLSSGN
+715 NSSQNLSSGN

-829 VSRTTIPHEP
+829 VSRTTIPHEL

-844 AIKPRKTE
+844 AIKPRKTV

-861 DEEADEH
+861 DEEAAWH

-895 VHLWGAADVEPI
+895 VHLWDAKESDPI
-907 YRPTPDPSRNGWES
+907 WSWGKEIPTITKTGGSGIITLDGKGWS
-921 LRVETDGQFTKV
+921 V
-933 TFPSKGGSVFDNQKG
+933 TFDNLRG
-948 TIHSLSYDGQE
+948 TIKSMKAGAQT
-959 IIEPGCGPVL
+959 IIEEDCGPVL

-991 HDLRHKVL
+991 HSLQHKVL
-999 DRHVYTRKDGAVV
+999 DYNIYTRKEDGAVV
-1012 LNYTVESRGPKAQI
+1012 LNYTVESCGTKGQI
-1026 QGGSSGRYEI
+1026 QGGSSGRYSI
-1036 RPTPSPS
+1036 VNVPSGSP
-1043 REGRGEAGAQLS
+1043 EGSPADFA
-1055 SDSEAL
+1055 
-1061 PLTGERGEGPLLS
+1061 
-1074 SFSFTSNIVWTVYPD
+1074 FTSNIVWTVYPD
-1089 GTIECQSAITGSNP
+1089 GTIENESAITSNKP

-1118 RFEAEGSKLSY
+1118 RFETDGSKLSY
-1129 FGCGPQNNYADRK
+1129 FGCGPQNNYNDRK

-1165 DMGNREG
+1165 SMGNREG

-1195 CTSVLPWSDLQLTYA
+1195 CTSALPWSDLQLTYA

-1254 CFGFFIRPTAT
+1254 TFGFFMRPITT
-1265 SDTHKISDANF
+1265 SDTRQISEQNF
-1276 PVMHAGDL
+1276 AVHGTGDL
-1284 PLAITRD
+1284 PIAITRD
-1291 AKGEVTIVYNEFNG
+1291 AKGEVTIIKSKLDVT
-1305 EEVKYELKNNKGKKV
+1305 EVWYSLDPKDKKGQP
-1320 VKAYA
+1320 YA
-1325 GEPIDMR
+1325 NAPIDMR
-1332 SGGTITVWHAETP
+1332 SGGTITVWHKETP

-1419 RQDGGANG
+1419 RQDGGNNG

-1458 KRVIFQK
+1458 KRITFVT

-1492 VIAE
+1492 VLAE

>member
-1 MKHFFLLTVSL
+1 MKHFFLLTASL

-21 SPALAALEGFAYDTQ
+21 SSAPAALEGFAYDTQ
-36 VTAPTGNEWQ
+36 VTAPTGDEWQ

-124 VQGLQPLS
+124 VQGLRPLS

-142 SFGNLTSNP
+142 SSGNLTSNP

-226 VPTDW
+226 VPADW
-231 KGRVVYINFDGVDSF
+231 KGRVVFINFDGVDSF

-271 PYLNKEGEN
+271 PYINKEGEN

-319 LSDLIVKTHPLTPP
+319 LSDLVVRTSQLTGNGITEEADAEIV
-333 VREGSGLRDATL
+333 VEAN
-345 EITSE
+345 
-350 VRNHG
+350 VRNLG
-355 KKAVENLSV
+355 KKAAKDLSV
-364 EYKVYPV
+364 EYKV
-371 KLYSDEL
+371 
-378 ETPSPLPL
+378 LPL
-386 KGEGGHLANIEVGS
+386 KLYTDELAPASLYLDEEPAVG
-400 LQHIQLSP
+400 QPNAQAQVNVGADLSVAVTSIN
-408 LRGRGEGVCLWS
+408 LHGAQTWS

-436 KGKTLD
+436 KGKVLD

-448 GIRTVEIR
+448 GVRTVEIR

-493 GHAITREQMQQE
+493 GHAITKEQMQQE

-558 HPVEWRKA
+558 HPAEWRKA

-703 GEDSSSPGNKAS
+703 GEDLSSPGNKAS
-715 NSSKNLSSGN
+715 NTSQNLSSGN

-895 VHLWGAADVEPI
+895 VHLWGAADVKPI
-907 YRPTPDPSRNGWES
+907 YRPTPDPSRNGGES
-921 LRVETDGQFTKV
+921 LRVENKNDGTTEITFLSSLTGGIEGGSSV
-933 TFPSKGGSVFDNQKG
+933 TFDNEKG
-948 TIHSLSYDGQE
+948 TIFQLQYSGKE
-959 IIEPGCGPVL
+959 IIEPGCGPVI

-999 DRHVYTRKDGAVV
+999 ESHIYKRKDGAVV
-1012 LNYTVESRGPKAQI
+1012 LNYVVESRGPKAQI

-1036 RPTPSPS
+1036 RSTPNPS

-1325 GEPIDMR
+1325 GELIDMR
-1332 SGGTITVWHAETP
+1332 NGGTITVWHKETP

-1358 VPVTVLAASS
+1358 VPVARDHLAHCLRRHRHQVSAQRRFRLLRD
-1368 EEPGEN
+1368 EDHQGL
-1374 ASHLVD
+1374 HLSAPS
-1380 GKPETIWHT
+1380 GW
-1389 AYGVTV
+1389 
-1395 TKYPHSVDF
+1395 
-1404 DCSELKTIK
+1404 
-1413 GFTYLP
+1413 
-1419 RQDGGANG
+1419 RQ
-1427 NIKAYRIQL
+1427 
-1436 STDGK
+1436 
-1441 TWSEPVAE
+1441 
-1449 GEFERGAAL
+1449 
-1458 KRVIFQK
+1458 
-1465 PQRAR
+1465 QR
-1470 YLRFTALSSQN
+1470 QH
-1481 GLDFASGAEFT
+1481 
-1492 VIAE
+1492 